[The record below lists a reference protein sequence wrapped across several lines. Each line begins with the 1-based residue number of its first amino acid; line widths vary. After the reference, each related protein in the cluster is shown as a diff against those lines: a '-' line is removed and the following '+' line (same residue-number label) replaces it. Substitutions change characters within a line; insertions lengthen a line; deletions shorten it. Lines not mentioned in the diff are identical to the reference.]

1 MTKQRAIYL
10 KCLDCAAGDRKEVLF
25 CVIFD
30 CPLWPYRCG
39 YHISSGRY
47 RDRVERAFNIFTQ
60 IVAELRREGLDMADF
75 LPLRPQACVSAGKR
89 GEKVKDTG
97 EEAFQGKGVS

>member
-10 KCLDCAAGDRKEVLF
+10 KCLDCTAGDRKEVLF

-39 YHISSGRY
+39 CHISSGRY
-47 RDRVERAFNIFTQ
+47 RDRVERAFKTFTQ
-60 IVAELRREGLDMADF
+60 VVAELQREGLDMADF
-75 LPLRPQACVSAGKR
+75 LRLRPQARVSAGKDT
-89 GEKVKDTG
+89 EKVKDTG
-97 EEAFQGKGVS
+97 NGTLQGKSVS